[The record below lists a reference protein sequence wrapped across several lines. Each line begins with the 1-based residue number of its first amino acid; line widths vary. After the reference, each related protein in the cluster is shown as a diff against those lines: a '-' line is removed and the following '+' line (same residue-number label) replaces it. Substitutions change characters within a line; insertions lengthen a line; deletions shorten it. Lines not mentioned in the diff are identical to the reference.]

1 MGGSV
6 RSRGAGWTKAA
17 CAVAL
22 LGLLGCEL
30 QETTVAVPED
40 VVLAEV
46 FLSVLDEGGR
56 AVALLHRTVGGRD
69 PAPLSGARVRLV
81 GTATS
86 GSQMETFSHIL
97 DEQPLDACL
106 ESPFP
111 PEFQG
116 RCYGWEDPGGSLLRP
131 GATVRLEVD
140 LPWGGRLEGVTTIPG
155 DFHFST
161 PPVAECTLD
170 PNTLLPLVWRQAENS
185 WAYLVESQL
194 YGLPQALESEGIPVE
209 SDPFPLLGLSVSQA
223 DTTLTFPSEL
233 GLFDR
238 FQEDRDLLVRLQRG
252 LPDGSWATVW
262 LAALDGNW
270 ANWIRGGNFNPSGQ
284 VRVPSVFGDGTG
296 VFGSGVVRT
305 VLITTPGGGPVK
317 DESSGLPGWSS
328 TSSPACLPQPGSSPP
343 REE

>member
-1 MGGSV
+1 MGRSMGGSMGGGGG
-6 RSRGAGWTKAA
+6 RWLRAG
-17 CAVAL
+17 CAVIL
-22 LGLLGCEL
+22 LGLSGCEL

-40 VVLAEV
+40 VILAEV

-69 PAPLSGARVRLV
+69 PVPLDGARVRLV

-86 GSQMETFSHIL
+86 GSQVDTFSHVL
-97 DEQPLDACL
+97 DEQPLDRCV
-106 ESPFP
+106 EPPFP
-111 PEFQG
+111 PEFGG
-116 RCYGWEDPGGSLLRP
+116 RCYEWEDVGGSLLRP

-140 LPWGGRLEGVTTIPG
+140 LPRGGRLEGLTTIPG
-155 DFHFST
+155 DFQLWNPS
-161 PPVAECTLD
+161 AEECTLAPD
-170 PNTLLPLVWRQAENS
+170 TPLPLVWGQAQNA
-185 WAYLVESQL
+185 WAYVVEGQL

-209 SDPFPLLGLSVSQA
+209 SDPLPLLGLSVSQA
-223 DTTLTFPSEL
+223 DTSLTFPSEL

-262 LAALDGNW
+262 LGAVDRNW

-296 VFGSGVVRT
+296 VFGSSVVRSL
-305 VLITTPGGGPVK
+305 LITTPGGGPAT
-317 DESSGLPGWSS
+317 DDS
-328 TSSPACLPQPGSSPP
+328 CGS
-343 REE
+343 RG

>member
-1 MGGSV
+1 MK
-6 RSRGAGWTKAA
+6 AG
-17 CAVAL
+17 CALVL
-22 LGLLGCEL
+22 LGLAGCEL

-69 PAPLSGARVRLV
+69 PAPLDGARIRLV
-81 GTATS
+81 GTAALGNQTETL
-86 GSQMETFSHIL
+86 SQLL
-97 DEQPLDACL
+97 DEQPLEKCL
-106 ESPFP
+106 EAPFP

-116 RCYGWEDPGGSLLRP
+116 RCYGWDDGEGSLLRP
-131 GATVRLEVD
+131 GATIRLEVD
-140 LPWGGRLEGVTTIPG
+140 LPGGGRLEGVTTLPG
-155 DFHFST
+155 DFHFWTPST
-161 PPVAECTLD
+161 AECTLAPD
-170 PNTLLPLVWRQAENS
+170 TLLPLEWGQAQGA
-185 WAYLVESQL
+185 WAYVVESQL

-209 SDPFPLLGLSVSQA
+209 SDPLPLLGLSVSQA
-223 DTTLTFPSEL
+223 DTSLAFPSEL

-238 FQEDRDLLVRLQRG
+238 FEEDRDLLVRLQRG

-262 LAALDGNW
+262 LGAVDRNW

-296 VFGSGVVRT
+296 VFGSGVVRSL
-305 VLITTPGGGPVK
+305 LITTPAGGPTT
-317 DESSGLPGWSS
+317 DAPSGQPGWNSA
-328 TSSPACLPQPGSSPP
+328 SSPACLPQPGSSPL